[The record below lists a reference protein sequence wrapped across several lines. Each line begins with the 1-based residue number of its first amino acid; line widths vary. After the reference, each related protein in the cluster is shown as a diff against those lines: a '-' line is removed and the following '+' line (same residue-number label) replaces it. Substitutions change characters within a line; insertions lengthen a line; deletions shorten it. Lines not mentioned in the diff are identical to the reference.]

1 MKKMGSKKSPNK
13 CPKCGSPSFEVTKT
27 WQLVAPFPDKDG
39 AITITIMGVMKC
51 SNCGATWRGVV
62 NKIKVGGSKV
72 KVGDKEIEF
81 KEERRGREIIVDI
94 DEDEDEDVE

>member
-1 MKKMGSKKSPNK
+1 MSTKRTPNK
-13 CPKCGSPSFEVTKT
+13 CPKCGSPKIDVIKT

-39 AITITIMGVMKC
+39 AITVTVMGVMKC
-51 SNCGATWRGVV
+51 VECGNNWRGVV

-81 KEERRGREIIVDI
+81 KEERRVKEFVVDL
-94 DEDEDEDVE
+94 DDVEEEEVG